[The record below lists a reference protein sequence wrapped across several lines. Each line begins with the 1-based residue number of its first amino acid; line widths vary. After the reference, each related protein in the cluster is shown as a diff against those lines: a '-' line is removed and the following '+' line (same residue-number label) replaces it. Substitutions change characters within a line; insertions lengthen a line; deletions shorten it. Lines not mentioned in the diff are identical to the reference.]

1 LKLVEKQ
8 NYMSRIGNAPVS
20 IPNGVT
26 VTVDGAQVAVN
37 GPKGELFLKAL
48 PQVVV
53 RQEEG
58 KVTVARKAED
68 KFSKS
73 LHGLTRSLINNMV
86 IGVSNGFTRNLEM
99 VGVGYRAQGGGDT
112 LTLSVGFSHPVTV
125 KAPDGVTFAVADNT
139 KISVSGIDKHLVGQV
154 AANIRKIKPP
164 EVYKGKGI
172 RFAGEYVRR
181 KAGKAGKAAGGK

>member
-1 LKLVEKQ
+1 
-8 NYMSRIGNAPVS
+8 MSRIGNAPVL

-26 VTVDGAQVAVN
+26 VTVDGAQVSVN
-37 GPKGELFLKAL
+37 GSKGNLSLKTL

-53 RQEEG
+53 KQEDG
-58 KVTVARKAED
+58 KVVVSRKAED

-73 LHGLTRSLINNMV
+73 VHGLTRSLINNMV
-86 IGVSNGFTRNLEM
+86 IGVTDGFTRGLEM

-125 KAPDGVTFAVADNT
+125 KAPEGVTFTVADNT
-139 KISVSGIDKHLVGQV
+139 KITVSGIDKTLVGQV
-154 AANIRKIKPP
+154 AANVRKIKPP

-172 RFAGEYVRR
+172 RFTGEYVRR
-181 KAGKAGKAAGGK
+181 KAGKAGKAVGGK